1 MKGDMDNPSV
11 SRTEWTLTEEAF
23 AKFLARL
30 DPDKDRAGETYEMLR
45 LMLVKFFDWRGAHF
59 PEECVD
65 ETIDR
70 VARKIDCGE
79 VVRDMTTYCHG
90 VARMILL
97 EARRHPD
104 NKRISLDELTVVDQT
119 SPALEET
126 NLRRQCFE
134 QCLNELPTESR
145 LLIVEYYRDERRD
158 KIDNRVSLAGKLG
171 IPIDA
176 LRSRA
181 QRVRNRLEKCV
192 NRCTKRRL

>member
-23 AKFLARL
+23 AKFLACL
-30 DPDKDRAGETYEMLR
+30 DPDKDRAGETYEILR

-79 VVRDMTTYCHG
+79 VVRDIRTYCHG

-104 NKRISLDELTVVDQT
+104 NKRTSLDELIAVDLA
-119 SPALEET
+119 SPALEEPD
-126 NLRRQCFE
+126 LRLQCFE
-134 QCLNELPTESR
+134 HCLNELPIESR
-145 LLIVEYYRDERRD
+145 LLIMEYYRDEGRGR
-158 KIDNRVSLAGKLG
+158 IDNRLSLAEKLG

-181 QRVRNRLEKCV
+181 QRLRNRLEKCV

>member
-23 AKFLARL
+23 AKFLACL
-30 DPDKDRAGETYEMLR
+30 DPDKDRAGETYEILR

-79 VVRDMTTYCHG
+79 VVRDIRTYCHG

-104 NKRISLDELTVVDQT
+104 NKRTSLDELIAVDLA
-119 SPALEET
+119 SPAPEEPD
-126 NLRRQCFE
+126 LRLQCFE
-134 QCLNELPTESR
+134 HCLNELPIESR
-145 LLIVEYYRDERRD
+145 LLIMEYYRDEGRGR
-158 KIDNRVSLAGKLG
+158 IDNRQSLAEKLG

-181 QRVRNRLEKCV
+181 QRLRNRLEKCV

>member
-23 AKFLARL
+23 AKFLACL
-30 DPDKDRAGETYEMLR
+30 DPDKDRAGETYEILR

-79 VVRDMTTYCHG
+79 VVRDIRTYCHG

-104 NKRISLDELTVVDQT
+104 NKRTSLDELIAVDLA
-119 SPALEET
+119 SPAPEEPD
-126 NLRRQCFE
+126 LRLQCFE
-134 QCLNELPTESR
+134 RCLNELPIESR
-145 LLIVEYYRDERRD
+145 LLIMEYYRDEGRGR
-158 KIDNRVSLAGKLG
+158 IDNRQSLAEKLG

-181 QRVRNRLEKCV
+181 QRLRNRLEKCV

>member
-23 AKFLARL
+23 AKFLACL
-30 DPDKDRAGETYEMLR
+30 DPDKDRAGETYEILR

-79 VVRDMTTYCHG
+79 VVRDIRTYCHG

-104 NKRISLDELTVVDQT
+104 NKRTSLDELIAVDLA
-119 SPALEET
+119 SPALEEP
-126 NLRRQCFE
+126 NLRLQCFE
-134 QCLNELPTESR
+134 YCLNELPIESR
-145 LLIVEYYRDERRD
+145 LLIMEYYRDEGRGR
-158 KIDNRVSLAGKLG
+158 IDNRLSLAEKLG

-181 QRVRNRLEKCV
+181 QRLRNRLEKCV